1 MPERSTERMPAKRP
15 HAAAEFHHAYLTA
28 LRTQTEPAHVFAGIL
43 IKKLR
48 DQGIDSSKHFDT
60 LKRAAE
66 QLLAAPANAEQS
78 SFDLALDDEITR
90 GRSVKIHLSG
100 ADLEQALEGITSAIE
115 SASQDIFGSLSESAL
130 QNVLKNPAARLL
142 HLTNERDAFMR
153 RLELT
158 WAEPFKLLDIHVAL
172 CQEVGAVRNDWLR
185 KQRRRAKDLAV
196 VDIVTRLHGRTV
208 QVAGEVQAL
217 LRNGFAD
224 GALSRWRTMHELTVT
239 AMLIADRG
247 PAVAERYAA
256 HVGADSIK
264 AARQYQR
271 FAAVLQHRPISARD
285 QKRLDALAVELE
297 RKYGKPF
304 LNEYGWA
311 ADTLKNPNPNFT
323 HIEAA
328 VDLDRLRPYFKLASN
343 TVHAGAKGTF
353 FRLGVLGDQDG
364 ILAGASNVGLQ
375 EAGRLAALSLAQVTA
390 VLLLIHPNTDS
401 IIWSRVVGNIS
412 SKVELQFMKTQRRI
426 EREERQLRKNEA

>member
-1 MPERSTERMPAKRP
+1 MPKRRP
-15 HAAAEFHHAYLTA
+15 HAAAEFHHAYLAA
-28 LRTQTEPAHVFAGIL
+28 LRSQTEPAQVLALTL

-48 DQGIDSSKHFDT
+48 EKGIDSTKHHVAV
-60 LKRAAE
+60 KRAVE
-66 QLLAAPANAEQS
+66 QLLATPSNVEQS
-78 SFDLALDDEITR
+78 SFDVALDDEITG
-90 GRSVKIHLSG
+90 GRKVNIHLSG
-100 ADLEQALEGITSAIE
+100 TDLDLAVEDITSAIE
-115 SASQDIFGSLSESAL
+115 TASQDFINSLSEASL
-130 QNVLKNPAARLL
+130 RSVLKDPAARLL
-142 HLTNERDAFMR
+142 HLKNERDAFMR

-172 CQEVGAVRNDWLR
+172 CREIGEIRNDWLR
-185 KQRRRAKDLAV
+185 RQRRRSKDIAV
-196 VDIVTRLHGRTV
+196 VDVVTRLQGRSV

-224 GALSRWRTMHELTVT
+224 GAMSRWRTMHELTVT
-239 AMLIADRG
+239 AMLIAERSPD
-247 PAVAERYAA
+247 VAERYIA
-256 HVGADSIK
+256 HVGADSFK

-271 FAAVLQHRPISARD
+271 FATVLQHRPISARD
-285 QKRLDALAVELE
+285 QKRLDALAVDLE

-304 LNEYGWA
+304 LNDYGWA
-311 ADTLKNPNPNFT
+311 ADTLSNPNPTFAS
-323 HIEAA
+323 IEAA

-375 EAGRLAALSLAQVTA
+375 EAGRLAALSLAQITT

-401 IIWSRVVGNIS
+401 IIWSRVLGGLS
-412 SKVELQFMKTQRRI
+412 SKVELQFVKVQRRI
-426 EREERQLRKNEA
+426 EREERQLQKGEA

>member
-1 MPERSTERMPAKRP
+1 MPTKQP
-15 HAAAEFHHAYLTA
+15 HAAAEFHHAYLAA
-28 LRTQTEPAHVFAGIL
+28 LRSQTEPAHVLANIL

-48 DQGIDSSKHFDT
+48 EQGIDGSKHFDAIE
-60 LKRAAE
+60 RAAE
-66 QLLAAPANAEQS
+66 RLLAAPSAAEQS
-78 SFDLALDDEITR
+78 SFDLVLDDEITS
-90 GRSVKIHLSG
+90 GRNVSIHLDG
-100 ADLEQALEGITSAIE
+100 TDLEQAIE
-115 SASQDIFGSLSESAL
+115 AASLDILGSLSKTAL
-130 QNVLKNPAARLL
+130 QGVLKDPAARLL

-158 WAEPFKLLDIHVAL
+158 WAEPLKLLDIHVAL
-172 CQEVGAVRNDWLR
+172 CQEIGEVRNDWLR
-185 KQRRRAKDLAV
+185 RRRRRAKDIAV
-196 VDIVTRLHGRTV
+196 VDVVTRLHGRTV
-208 QVAGEVQAL
+208 QIAGEVQAL

-224 GALSRWRTMHELTVT
+224 GAMSRWRTMHELTVT
-239 AMLIADRG
+239 AMLIAERG
-247 PAVAERYAA
+247 PAVAERYVA

-285 QKRLDALAVELE
+285 QKRLDALAVDLE

-304 LNEYGWA
+304 LHDYGWA
-311 ADTLKNPNPNFT
+311 ADTLKNPNPTFAS
-323 HIEAA
+323 IEAA

-375 EAGRLAALSLAQVTA
+375 EAGRLAALSLAQITTA
-390 VLLLIHPNTDS
+390 LLLIHPNTDS
-401 IIWSRVVGNIS
+401 IIWSRVLGSLS
-412 SKVELQFMKTQRRI
+412 SKVELQFVKVQRRI
-426 EREERQLRKNEA
+426 EREERQLRKGNA